1 MILIIS
7 DDLFINT
14 NNRFDI
20 DEYISVAVSVKEIFQ
35 FCLVLLDRVMRYTYS
50 MHLGLPL

>member
-7 DDLFINT
+7 DDLFI
-14 NNRFDI
+14 NRFDI

-50 MHLGLPL
+50 THLGLPL